1 MISFLKGII
10 DQKTTDSAILDVSGV
25 GYKISIPFSTS
36 EKLPSTGKEVK
47 LYIVESVAMY
57 GGSTTFYG
65 FFTEEERDMFNLL
78 KEEVPGTGAKK
89 ALDYLEKVAKS
100 LSDFRD
106 AVVRKDTGM
115 LTGVFGF
122 SKPTAEKILSA
133 LKDKIGEI
141 NISGARKWAL
151 PAEPGIQSEA
161 VAGLMSLGYKEI
173 HARSAVEKIL
183 SGTDSGI
190 SVEDVITRALRYI

>member
-1 MISFLKGII
+1 MISFLKGTL
-10 DQKTTDSAILDVSGV
+10 DQKTLDSVILDVSGI

-36 EKLPSTGKEVK
+36 EKLPSAGKEIK
-47 LYIVESVAMY
+47 LYIVESSPMY
-57 GGSTTFYG
+57 GGSTVFYG
-65 FFTEEERDMFNLL
+65 FLTEEERDMFNLL

-89 ALDYLEKVAKS
+89 ALDYLEKVTKS

-106 AVVRKDTGM
+106 AVVRKDIGM

-122 SKPTAEKILSA
+122 TKPTAEKILHA

-141 NISGARKWAL
+141 SISGARKWAL
-151 PAEPGIQSEA
+151 PTEPGIQSEA
-161 VAGLMSLGYKEI
+161 VAGLISLGYKEI

-183 SGTDSGI
+183 NGSDNGL